1 MKLLISMQI
10 QSTDM
15 NWDQCSSVKT
25 FVLCNENG
33 KLFRITKSLFFLRII
48 YSFEWLIS
56 AQYKLLSDILD
67 IHDKNLH
74 INFTL
79 PSIPGGF
86 MNLKTF
92 VIKVLS
98 NKDIIHF
105 QKPCYWQSSTYAR
118 WLLLLRSGL
127 HTWWLPS
134 TEERELEF
142 S

>member
-1 MKLLISMQI
+1 MQI

-74 INFTL
+74 INFRL
-79 PSIPGGF
+79 PSIQGGF
-86 MNLKTF
+86 MNSNIF
-92 VIKVLS
+92 IIKVLS
-98 NKDIIHF
+98 NRDIIHF
-105 QKPCYWQSSTYAR
+105 QN
-118 WLLLLRSGL
+118 LL
-127 HTWWLPS
+127 HTLVHSAVLPY
-134 TEERELEF
+134 LLPLPLFMEF
-142 S
+142 RGRRGWPENVGEAENLCF